1 LIILKILKR
10 EDNISIISSKKITML
25 DDISIYKLYYGWWK
39 NIDKAIFVLIV
50 ILFSLGLFFS
60 LASTSLIASDKL
72 ETNSYFFFF
81 KHLIYF
87 FIGMVILIFFSSLN
101 EKNLFRISIFLFFI
115 SLFFLFLVPLI
126 GTEVKGA
133 KRWLD
138 LFFIPRFQPVELVK
152 PFTII
157 FLATIL
163 SSEKKT
169 HIYYKYC
176 ASFIAIV
183 PTSFLLLMQPD
194 IGQTLLIFFS
204 WVTLVFISG
213 ISLIVFL
220 AFFGISLT
228 SLIYMVFYI
237 PKFDY
242 IRNRIFSFFNPDT
255 GTHGAQAAK
264 SVDGISSGGY
274 FGKGI
279 GEGTLK
285 YKGSETH
292 TDFIISVISEEFG
305 VVIIILILA
314 IFLFLIYSVFK
325 KVYLEENEKV
335 KLVLVGSIT
344 IILLQALIHVGVNI
358 RLFPTTGMTLPFL
371 SYGGSSIIGVAILS
385 GIILNLTKRKI
396 N

>member
-1 LIILKILKR
+1 MFN
-10 EDNISIISSKKITML
+10 DT
-25 DDISIYKLYYGWWK
+25 SIYKLYYGWWK
-39 NIDKAIFVLIV
+39 NIDKVIFLLIV

-60 LASTSLIASDKL
+60 LASTSLIVSDKL

-81 KHLIYF
+81 KHLVYF
-87 FIGMVILIFFSSLN
+87 FIGMIILIFFSSIS
-101 EKNLFRISIFLFFI
+101 EKNLFKFSIFLFFV

-133 KRWLD
+133 KRWLN
-138 LFFIPRFQPVELVK
+138 LFFIPRFQPVELIK

-163 SSEKKT
+163 SSEKKI
-169 HIYYKYC
+169 HIYYKYV

-183 PTSFLLLMQPD
+183 PISFLLMMQPD

-213 ISLIVFL
+213 ISLVVFL

-228 SLIYMVFYI
+228 SLIYMVFHI

-242 IRNRIFSFFNPDT
+242 IRKRIFSFFNPDV

-264 SVDGISSGGY
+264 SVDGISSGGF

-305 VVIIILILA
+305 VVIIIVILA
-314 IFLFLIYSVFK
+314 IFLFFIYSVFK
-325 KVYLEENEKV
+325 KVYLEENEKI

-344 IILLQALIHVGVNI
+344 IILIQALIHVGVNI

-371 SYGGSSIIGVAILS
+371 SYGGSSIIGVSILS
-385 GIILNLTKRKI
+385 GVILNLTKRKI